1 MAKII
6 FFDIDGTTGFSG
18 NKRPGS
24 GRFYAIANMEVE
36 VAQDFAEVQKQE
48 IYQMMVGG
56 RKGLDI
62 FSSG

>member
-1 MAKII
+1 M
-6 FFDIDGTTGFSG
+6 
-18 NKRPGS
+18 
-24 GRFYAIANMEVE
+24 GRSVSLAANGKDRDLVDYYAIANMEVE
-36 VAQDFAEVQKQE
+36 VAQDFVEVQKQE